1 MRQRLGRH
9 RLLLLAL
16 GCAALSAVFVLL
28 AIDAAAW
35 GSTVARDDM
44 KFRAQPTHASL
55 WKPSTWLPG
64 DPAGLLVGTSSTIA
78 WRRALQYFWYSRIG
92 SDPDLRLDAPTLR
105 ATAQDRLL
113 TEISSAPTAAQRSTA
128 ANLLGVLVVTTPSI
142 ANDPSAITQTLTR
155 SAEYFQQ
162 AIAIDPSN
170 NDAKENLE
178 LVLRLTKPG
187 KGKVG
192 NDARS
197 GYGFGKGQ
205 GIGNQGGGY

>member
-1 MRQRLGRH
+1 MRRALTRH
-9 RLLLLAL
+9 RLAIFAVLAGGVAVVLVLLAL
-16 GCAALSAVFVLL
+16 
-28 AIDAAAW
+28 DANAW
-35 GSTVARDDM
+35 KSTISRDDLR
-44 KFRAQPTHASL
+44 FRALPTHTHL
-55 WKPSTWLPG
+55 WKPSTSLPG
-64 DPAGLLVGTSSTIA
+64 DPASLLVGTGSTLQY
-78 WRRALQYFWYSRIG
+78 RHALQYFWFSHVGNNPEVRE
-92 SDPDLRLDAPTLR
+92 DAPTLR
-105 ATAQDRLL
+105 ADAQDRLQAL
-113 TEISSAPTAAQRSTA
+113 MKTGANVHQRSEA

-162 AIAIDPSN
+162 AIALDPGN

-178 LVLRLTKPG
+178 LVLRLTRPG
-187 KGKVG
+187 KGKIG

>member
-1 MRQRLGRH
+1 MRRQLKRH
-9 RLLLLAL
+9 RNAIFAVLSAGVAVVLLLLAL
-16 GCAALSAVFVLL
+16 DVN
-28 AIDAAAW
+28 AW
-35 GSTVARDDM
+35 RTTVARDDLR
-44 KFRAQPTHASL
+44 FRALPTHTNL
-55 WKPSTWLPG
+55 WRPSTDLPG
-64 DPAGLLVGTSSTIA
+64 DPASLLIGTGSTVQY
-78 WRRALQYFWYSRIG
+78 RRALQYFWFSHVG
-92 SDPDLRLDAPTLR
+92 NNPELRQDAPTLR
-105 ATAQDRLL
+105 ADAQDKLQAL
-113 TEISSAPTAAQRSTA
+113 MKTGATVHQRSAA

-155 SAEYFQQ
+155 SAEYFQE
-162 AIAIDPSN
+162 AIAIDPGN

-205 GIGNQGGGY
+205 GIGSQGGGY

>member
-1 MRQRLGRH
+1 MRRALKRH
-9 RLLLLAL
+9 RHAIFALLTGGIAVVLVLLAL
-16 GCAALSAVFVLL
+16 
-28 AIDAAAW
+28 DAQAW
-35 GSTVARDDM
+35 KTTISRDDLR
-44 KFRAQPTHASL
+44 FRALPTHTKL
-55 WKPSTWLPG
+55 WRPSTTLPG
-64 DPAGLLVGTSSTIA
+64 DPASLLIGTGSTVQY
-78 WRRALQYFWYSRIG
+78 RRGLQYFWFSHVGNNPEVRQ
-92 SDPDLRLDAPTLR
+92 DAPTLR
-105 ATAQDRLL
+105 ADAQDKLQAL
-113 TEISSAPTAAQRSTA
+113 MKTGANPHQRSAA

-155 SAEYFQQ
+155 SAEYFQE

-178 LVLRLTKPG
+178 LVLRLTRPG
-187 KGKVG
+187 KGKIG

>member
-1 MRQRLGRH
+1 MRRVLKRH
-9 RLLLLAL
+9 RHAIFAVLAGGVTVVLVLLAL
-16 GCAALSAVFVLL
+16 
-28 AIDAAAW
+28 DANAW
-35 GSTVARDDM
+35 KTTVSRDDLR
-44 KFRAQPTHASL
+44 FRALPTHARL
-55 WKPSTWLPG
+55 WKPSTDLPG
-64 DPAGLLVGTSSTIA
+64 DPASHLIGTGSTLQY
-78 WRRALQYFWYSRIG
+78 RHALQYFWFSHVGNNPEVRQ
-92 SDPDLRLDAPTLR
+92 DAPTLR
-105 ATAQDRLL
+105 ADAQDKLQAL
-113 TEISSAPTAAQRSTA
+113 MKSGATVHQRSAA

-155 SAEYFQQ
+155 SAEYFQE
-162 AIAIDPSN
+162 AIAIDPTN